1 MCNFLCNILQ
11 ACFFVYFVCKSAILH
26 AIYMRVDAAIP
37 VACTVNTSSF
47 IDENNKQ
54 YLFYL
59 YLTEFAT
66 TWL

>member
-1 MCNFLCNILQ
+1 MF
-11 ACFFVYFVCKSAILH
+11 FFVYFVCKSAILH
-26 AIYMRVDAAIP
+26 AIYMCIDAAIP

>member
-1 MCNFLCNILQ
+1 M
-11 ACFFVYFVCKSAILH
+11 FFVIFLYKHVLFEYFVCKSAILH

-54 YLFYL
+54 YLL

>member
-1 MCNFLCNILQ
+1 M
-11 ACFFVYFVCKSAILH
+11 FFCVVCKSAILH

-54 YLFYL
+54 YLL
-59 YLTEFAT
+59 HVYLTEFAT

>member
-1 MCNFLCNILQ
+1 MF
-11 ACFFVYFVCKSAILH
+11 FFVYFVCKSAILH
-26 AIYMRVDAAIP
+26 AIYMRIDAAIP
-37 VACTVNTSSF
+37 VACTVNTSGF